1 MEKEMKSG
9 CYIITNQNKQDDK
22 YLVLISGYNPFL
34 KKEIIWD
41 LNKNIIVSDDVL
53 RAKNFDWDLQN

>member
-9 CYIITNQNKQDDK
+9 CYIITNQNKRDEK

>member
-1 MEKEMKSG
+1 MDKIDKSG
-9 CYIITNQNKQDDK
+9 CYIITNEKDETEK

-34 KKEIIWD
+34 KMEIIWD

-53 RAKNFDWDLQN
+53 RGKGFDWANQ